1 MNTTTKTILI
11 TGASDGIGAA
21 SARQLAKLGHRLLI
35 TGRSKAKIEALAQEI
50 GAKSFVADFTKL
62 SDVRRLAAEVKAELN
77 GAGLDVLAN
86 NAGGI
91 FGDRTKTVDSNEKTF
106 QVNHLAQFL
115 LTELLIDDLMAAKHG
130 ASVINTSSIA
140 NYLFGKLDVSD
151 LDNDKKFTANKAYGD
166 GKLANILH
174 AKGLQARYG
183 DKGISAVSFHPGN
196 VATNFASETTSL
208 LRLVYQSPLKVLN
221 PLISVEKGGANLTWF
236 VEGTPGVTWQKGAY
250 YNQQKLSAKVNP
262 QANDDALSDA
272 LWQRSMDLV
281 GF

>member
-1 MNTTTKTILI
+1 
-11 TGASDGIGAA
+11 
-21 SARQLAKLGHRLLI
+21 
-35 TGRSKAKIEALAQEI
+35 
-50 GAKSFVADFTKL
+50 
-62 SDVRRLAAEVKAELN
+62 
-77 GAGLDVLAN
+77 
-86 NAGGI
+86 
-91 FGDRTKTVDSNEKTF
+91 
-106 QVNHLAQFL
+106 L
-115 LTELLIDDLMAAKHG
+115 LTELLIDDLMASNHG